1 MPTMARRQNS
11 QLCLAAWAGCD
22 HLWKECTRWA
32 SSRVARVSAAMVAAA
47 KLSIAHSV
55 ARKLS
60 YIRLTTNTRAAR
72 SFRLGESAKA
82 LLLLNQLALGAGSI
96 VAHVG
101 AAVQAAAKQASA
113 DFAARRN

>member
-1 MPTMARRQNS
+1 
-11 QLCLAAWAGCD
+11 
-22 HLWKECTRWA
+22 
-32 SSRVARVSAAMVAAA
+32 MVAAA
-47 KLSIAHSV
+47 KLSVAHSV

-60 YIRLTTNTRAAR
+60 YIRHIITTNTRAAR

-113 DFAARRN
+113 DFAARRH